1 MEHKH
6 LFDAQPCGRFT
17 EYLPIVAVA
26 ITQEIPR
33 SRVPREGLQ
42 QLLGRNQ
49 ENLGM
54 MALQPGE
61 NPPVDAKC
69 IIFRTVLMGFGGRQN
84 DLMVLVPLNKQDTV
98 TNLSSTS
105 RI

>member
-1 MEHKH
+1 MPS
-6 LFDAQPCGRFT
+6 PCGRLT

-61 NPPVDAKC
+61 NPPVDAKVHN
-69 IIFRTVLMGFGGRQN
+69 FSYS
-84 DLMVLVPLNKQDTV
+84 LNGIRWPAERPYGLGPIEQAGYGDQPV
-98 TNLSSTS
+98 VQ
-105 RI
+105 